1 MKTYDIFKD
10 FCGLF
15 SIEINTNGTYTTYT
29 NLTGDALCE
38 LEDDLIAQGYVD
50 ITPDFTGWEND

>member
-15 SIEINTNGTYTTYT
+15 TIEINTNGTYVTYT
-29 NLTGDALCE
+29 NLTRDVLCE
-38 LEDDLIAQGYVD
+38 LEDDLIAQGYTD
-50 ITPDFTGWEND
+50 ITPDFTGEDYD